1 MKIEKSVKKE
11 TLTVLVGTLVCCG
24 VLQIVFLLLKKYDY
38 TVLTGSLLGGGAA
51 VLNFFLLGLT
61 VQKAVSEGMS
71 DNAKKKMQISYT
83 VRLLLL
89 GAVLCAGI
97 LLPYFNTVATIV
109 SAIFPR
115 IVIFVRSF
123 MLKKEADKT
132 DAGQDGGEVEG

>member
-1 MKIEKSVKKE
+1 
-11 TLTVLVGTLVCCG
+11 
-24 VLQIVFLLLKKYDY
+24 
-38 TVLTGSLLGGGAA
+38 
-51 VLNFFLLGLT
+51 
-61 VQKAVSEGMS
+61 
-71 DNAKKKMQISYT
+71 MQISYT